1 MTKLSKEI
9 IRLENVGFQAGNHEI
24 LTNIN
29 FTVEEGQLITVTGPS
44 GGGKSTLLK
53 LIGLLNSP
61 SSGTI
66 QYRGKSIFEYEPTE
80 YRKEVSYFFQNAVL
94 FDDTVRDN
102 LAFPAKIREIEF
114 DESRAI
120 EGLNIVQLPSTYL
133 DKPIQELS
141 GGEKQRVALIRNLM
155 YPPKVLLMDEVTSS
169 LDKENRDIVVS
180 FIRRLNEEEKVTV
193 LWITHNQ
200 DEIDASSEI
209 ITINNG
215 KLEVT
220 TDGK

>member
-1 MTKLSKEI
+1 MSKEI
-9 IRLENVGFQAGNHEI
+9 IRLENIGFNVSNRDI

-29 FTVEEGQLITVTGPS
+29 FSVKEGQIMTITGPS

-61 SSGTI
+61 TSGTI
-66 QYRGKSIFEYEPTE
+66 QYLGKNIFEYEPTE

-120 EGLNIVQLPSTYL
+120 EGLKLVQLPSTYL

-155 YPPKVLLMDEVTSS
+155 FPPKVLLMDEMTSS

-180 FIRRLNEEEKVTV
+180 FIHRLNKEENVTV

-200 DEIDASSEI
+200 DEIVASSEI
-209 ITINNG
+209 ITINDG
-215 KLEVT
+215 KLEEIA
-220 TDGK
+220 DGK

>member
-1 MTKLSKEI
+1 MSKEI
-9 IRLENVGFQAGNHEI
+9 IRLENIGFNVSNRDI

-29 FTVEEGQLITVTGPS
+29 FSVKEGQIVTITGPS

-61 SSGTI
+61 TSGTI
-66 QYRGKSIFEYEPTE
+66 QYLGKNIFEYEPTE

-94 FDDTVRDN
+94 FDETVRDN

-120 EGLNIVQLPSTYL
+120 EGLKLVQLPSTYL

-155 YPPKVLLMDEVTSS
+155 FPPKVLLMDEITSS

-180 FIRRLNEEEKVTV
+180 FIHRLNKEENVTV

-200 DEIDASSEI
+200 DEIVASSEI
-209 ITINNG
+209 ITINDG
-215 KLEVT
+215 KLEEIA
-220 TDGK
+220 DGK